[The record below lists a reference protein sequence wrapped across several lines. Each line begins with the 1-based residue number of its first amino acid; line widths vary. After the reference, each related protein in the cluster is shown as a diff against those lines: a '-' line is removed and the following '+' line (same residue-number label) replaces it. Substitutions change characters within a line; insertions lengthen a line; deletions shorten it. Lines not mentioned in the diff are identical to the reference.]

1 MPDDTPVPPKRTRK
15 RSTRKAPPAELV
27 GVMATDPEPDPTLV
41 AVQEAGE
48 AAATAEAA
56 DEGATAVETP
66 EPDAVPEAAEAATA
80 ADEPAADAELPDT
93 VLRIER
99 GGIGE
104 ATAGSVEVHV
114 GGIGALDAEEVFV
127 QWGGVGAA
135 RADRLSVE
143 FGSVGAALAGEMRL
157 TQGFASAVAARE
169 ATIEQALVRTLIAQ
183 QVTVNRPTGVLVM
196 IAQRVSG
203 DVRPVLDW
211 RGALAA
217 GAAFALVTALIR
229 AAREVRDRG

>member
-1 MPDDTPVPPKRTRK
+1 MPDDTPTPPKRTRK
-15 RSTRKAPPAELV
+15 RSTRKAAQVELV
-27 GVMATDPEPDPTLV
+27 GVMAPDPEPDPALV
-41 AVQEAGE
+41 AVKEAAGGDAAA
-48 AAATAEAA
+48 AAATDEATTTVEAA
-56 DEGATAVETP
+56 GPGTAP
-66 EPDAVPEAAEAATA
+66 EPPAGDG
-80 ADEPAADAELPDT
+80 EPAGDAGLPDT

-104 ATAGSVEVHV
+104 ATAGNVEVHV

-169 ATIEQALVRTLIAQ
+169 VTIEQALVRTLIAQ
-183 QVTVNRPTGVLVM
+183 EVTVNRPTGVLVM

-217 GAAFALVTALIR
+217 GAAFALLTALIR
-229 AAREVRDRG
+229 GFRDRD

>member
-1 MPDDTPVPPKRTRK
+1 MSDDTPTPPKRTRK
-15 RSTRKAPPAELV
+15 RSTRKGPPAELV
-27 GVMATDPEPDPTLV
+27 GVMATDPEPDPALV
-41 AVQEAGE
+41 AVKDAGE
-48 AAATAEAA
+48 AATAQAA
-56 DEGATAVETP
+56 DEGTTVVEAE
-66 EPDAVPEAAEAATA
+66 EPDAPEAATA
-80 ADEPAADAELPDT
+80 ADAPEPGAGLPDT
-93 VLRIER
+93 VLHIER

-183 QVTVNRPTGVLVM
+183 EVTINRPTGVLVM

-217 GAAFALVTALIR
+217 GAAFALITALIR
-229 AAREVRDRG
+229 GAREARDRR

>member
-1 MPDDTPVPPKRTRK
+1 MPDDTPTPPKRTRK
-15 RSTRKAPPAELV
+15 RSTRKAAPAELV
-27 GVMATDPEPDPTLV
+27 GVMATDPEPDPALV
-41 AVQEAGE
+41 AVKEAGE
-48 AAATAEAA
+48 AAATTESAEAA
-56 DEGATAVETP
+56 GGETTGAETP
-66 EPDAVPEAAEAATA
+66 EPEAQPAATVAADQPEAGAG
-80 ADEPAADAELPDT
+80 LPDT

-114 GGIGALDAEEVFV
+114 GGIGALEAEDVFV

-135 RADRLSVE
+135 RADRLAVE

-183 QVTVNRPTGVLVM
+183 EVTINRPTGVLVM

-217 GAAFALVTALIR
+217 GAAFALITALIR
-229 AAREVRDRG
+229 GAREARDRR